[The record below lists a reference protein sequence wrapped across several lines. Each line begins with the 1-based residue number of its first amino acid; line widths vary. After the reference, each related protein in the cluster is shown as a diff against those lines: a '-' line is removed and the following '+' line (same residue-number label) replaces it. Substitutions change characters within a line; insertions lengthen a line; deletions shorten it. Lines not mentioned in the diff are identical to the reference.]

1 MVKTQC
7 VRRIVAYV
15 SKILKPMTI
24 RKSRGLQHVIFENIL
39 SNLLIGFLF
48 RFFNYG
54 SVQAYPSIENG
65 SLVMRHNS
73 PTPCKGTQNY
83 SSVIYFY
90 CDKTVRV
97 SLDI

>member
-15 SKILKPMTI
+15 SKILKPMII
-24 RKSRGLQHVIFENIL
+24 RKSMGLQHVHFENML
-39 SNLLIGFLF
+39 SDLPLVFYF

-54 SVQAYPSIENG
+54 SVQAYPSLENG

-97 SLDI
+97 SLNI